1 MFYCREKEL
10 AKLNK
15 RYDSSDFQ
23 CIIIYGRRRV
33 GKTALINEFCKNKPT
48 VYFSAL
54 KATANKNLSALSHA
68 IHLFKEPEDS
78 GYPEYRSFDDALG
91 EISRLARNGRLIF
104 VIDEYPYLAK
114 AERAISSMLQHII
127 DHVWSKTKLYLILC
141 GSSMSF
147 MEKQVLGDE
156 SPLYGRRTGQ
166 FKLEPL
172 TYRETALFSPHLAPE
187 QNALIYGITGG
198 VPHYINKL
206 DVKADV
212 DKALLNNLF
221 DRSSYLYEEPE
232 NLLKQELREPSQY
245 SEILSAIAEGASK
258 MAEIASQCKMDTAAC
273 SKYLK
278 TLMELGIVKKE
289 HPLRNATA
297 KKTIYSIE
305 DSFFRFWYRFV
316 PNNTALIASG
326 RIERVY
332 GKVIKPYLSD
342 FMGFVFERMC
352 HDYLLYYADDLPYEI
367 LSLGRWWGNDPVR
380 KKEIEIDIV
389 GEILEESGQHS
400 YLVGSCKYRNT
411 EIGRDELELMRQYG
425 AVFAP
430 GKKCRYVIFSKSGF
444 TQGLRESRDRGE
456 VTLVTLRDMI
466 PSQ

>member
-78 GYPEYRSFDDALG
+78 GYPEYRSFDDALR
-91 EISRLARNGRLIF
+91 EISRLARNDRLIF

-297 KKTIYSIE
+297 K
-305 DSFFRFWYRFV
+305 
-316 PNNTALIASG
+316 N
-326 RIERVY
+326 
-332 GKVIKPYLSD
+332 
-342 FMGFVFERMC
+342 
-352 HDYLLYYADDLPYEI
+352 
-367 LSLGRWWGNDPVR
+367 
-380 KKEIEIDIV
+380 
-389 GEILEESGQHS
+389 
-400 YLVGSCKYRNT
+400 
-411 EIGRDELELMRQYG
+411 
-425 AVFAP
+425 
-430 GKKCRYVIFSKSGF
+430 
-444 TQGLRESRDRGE
+444 
-456 VTLVTLRDMI
+456 
-466 PSQ
+466 